1 MRSWFASGV
10 LPACLGAL
18 AATAGVPGAQAAPP
32 EEVLAGA
39 VREVQAGNPAT
50 ATVEL
55 QALEAGSVPAAVQP
69 QADLLLGILLLRQ
82 ERWMEAIPR
91 LERAST
97 AHPILA
103 DYALW
108 HLAGAYR
115 KTGQNAAAALAL
127 RQLIDKHP
135 NSLLFERARRA
146 LPRDFLEAGDLAHAE
161 EAASQYLAA
170 FPQGPGRAEVWTVLG
185 EVLLRSGLPDKAEEV
200 LRRIWI
206 ELPGSVESLRARDL
220 LATIPGAA
228 PLSPDEL
235 FQRATTLYQIGRY
248 GQAAQELAPFAT
260 PGNPREAPTRLLLGI
275 SAFRLRQYA
284 QTISWLEPLRNLAG
298 PDRAEAIFWLARGY
312 GRLGD
317 TQRFTETMNLLAGVA
332 PLSLRME
339 EGLFL
344 LAQAAV
350 DNGDPAQ
357 ARIYL
362 ARLLREYPKGAWRDD
377 ALWLQGWLAY
387 KARDLQGAVTA
398 WDRLLAEEQG
408 SSFRVTA
415 LYWRGRALEAMKRP
429 QEAAGAYRTILRSAP
444 DQHYYWFRARERLE
458 HLSKKGLPALP
469 GAHAV
474 SRTATESDTLRA
486 RKARA
491 LRTLGLDDDAA
502 EEYSEQIRTRPED
515 RGALSE
521 ACRAFLD
528 LERYDKA
535 VWLAGQILRPLY
547 IQENGKP
554 PVPEFWQCLYPRA
567 HWSVVYEQ
575 STRQGVDPFLV
586 TALMREESAFAPRAL
601 SGAGARGLMQL
612 MPKTAERVAR
622 EHKLALGP
630 APLESPDVNIQLGTI
645 HLADLI
651 RENGGNLSLALA
663 GYNAG
668 QQQVRQWRDRLGLI
682 DDEEFTE
689 DIPYSETRNYVKRVL
704 GSYLR
709 YTTLYGVRK
718 AEHHPRKVAGGRSP
732 HHRSAA
738 IGKGTAHSG
747 LRPTSGR
754 KRATTP

>member
-10 LPACLGAL
+10 LLACLGAL
-18 AATAGVPGAQAAPP
+18 AATAGVPVAQTAAP

-50 ATVEL
+50 AIVEL

-82 ERWMEAIPR
+82 GRWMEAIPR

-97 AHPILA
+97 TQPILA

-115 KTGQNAAAALAL
+115 KTGQSAAAALAL
-127 RQLIDKHP
+127 RQLIEKHP

-146 LPRDFLEAGDLAHAE
+146 LPRDFLEADDLPHAE
-161 EAASQYLAA
+161 EAAGQYLAA
-170 FPQGPGRAEVWTVLG
+170 FPQGPGRAEVWTALG
-185 EVLLRSGLPDKAEEV
+185 EVLLRSGRPDKAEEV
-200 LRRIWI
+200 LRRVWI
-206 ELPGSVESLRARDL
+206 ELPGSVESLRAKDL
-220 LATIPGAA
+220 LATIPSAA
-228 PLSPDEL
+228 PFSSDEL

-248 GQAAQELAPFAT
+248 EQAMQELAPFAT
-260 PGNPREAPTRLLLGI
+260 PGNPREAQTRLLLGI
-275 SAFRLRQYA
+275 SGFRLRQYA
-284 QTISWLEPLRNLAG
+284 QTVSWLEPLRNLTG
-298 PDRAEAIFWLARGY
+298 PDRADAIFWLARGY

-317 TQRFTETMNLLAGVA
+317 TQRFTETMNLLADVA
-332 PLSLRME
+332 PLSLRTE

-357 ARIYL
+357 SRNYL
-362 ARLLREYPKGAWRDD
+362 ARLLREYPKSTWRDD

-387 KARDLQGAVTA
+387 KARDLRGAVTA

-408 SSFRVTA
+408 SPYRVA
-415 LYWRGRALEAMKRP
+415 VLYWRGRALETMKRP
-429 QEAAGAYRTILRSAP
+429 REAAEAYRTILHTAP
-444 DQHYYWFRARERLE
+444 DQHYYWFRARDRLG

-469 GAHAV
+469 AANTV

-491 LRTLGLDDDAA
+491 LRTLGLDDDTV
-502 EEYSEQIRTRPED
+502 EEYSDQIRTHPED
-515 RGALSE
+515 RESLSE

-535 VWLAGQILRPLY
+535 VWLAGQILRPIY
-547 IQENGKP
+547 IQQNGKP
-554 PVPEFWQCLYPRA
+554 PVREFWQCLYPRA

-575 STRQGVDPFLV
+575 ATRQGLDPFLV
-586 TALMREESAFAPRAL
+586 TALMREESAFAPRAV

-668 QQQVRQWRDRLGLI
+668 QQLVRQWRDRLGLI

-689 DIPYSETRNYVKRVL
+689 DIPYTETRNYVKRVL

-709 YTTLYGVRK
+709 YSTLYGVRK
-718 AEHHPRKVAGGRSP
+718 TEHHTRKAAGVQSP
-732 HHRSAA
+732 HHGSAA
-738 IGKGTAHSG
+738 IGTATAHSG
-747 LRPTSGR
+747 VRRTSGGQ
-754 KRATTP
+754 RATRP